1 MKPLR
6 RTLGSSSLPN
16 VNHQIQQEALNSP
29 SMASS
34 SLTLLSDLSARRCIS
49 DSFLARSRG
58 NSGGCANSI
67 HNINVMMANRSGG
80 SQVKRMVE
88 AIRCRCGEVEQVQQ
102 SRRSMPHDFGECLS
116 SKVTPPSEECY
127 VVAHLSLDSYYRVVV
142 VGCGG
147 IPALVRAMRAFFYDR
162 DTQECCCIALK
173 NLLGSSGCGS
183 VAPPFKSYVEA
194 LDRAGGVEAVIAA
207 MKNHPQSVAVQSA
220 ACDALLSMS
229 GLLLQHVRKSAQSE
243 AAAELIEVLNHTKQM
258 VLLQYY
264 RTVAEQLLRAVMAS
278 L

>member
-6 RTLGSSSLPN
+6 RTAQSSSLPN
-16 VNHQIQQEALNSP
+16 VNHHRRLEPRNSP
-29 SMASS
+29 LMASS
-34 SLTLLSDLSARRCIS
+34 PLTLLSDLSARRCIS

-80 SQVKRMVE
+80 SHVKRMVE
-88 AIRCRCGEVEQVQQ
+88 TVRCRCSEVEQVQP
-102 SRRSMPHDFGECLS
+102 SRRTAPHDFGECQS

-147 IPALVRAMRAFFYDR
+147 IPALVRAMRTFWYDR

-173 NLLGSSGCGS
+173 NLLGNSGCGS
-183 VAPPFKSYVEA
+183 VAPPFNTYMEA
-194 LDRAGGVEAVIAA
+194 LDRSGGVEAVIAA

-220 ACDALLSMS
+220 ACDTLRSMG
-229 GLLLQHVRKSAQSE
+229 GLLPQHVRRSAQSE
-243 AAAELIEVLNHTKQM
+243 AAAELIEVLNHTKKM
-258 VLLQYY
+258 VLLPYY
-264 RTVAEQLLRAVMAS
+264 RTVAEQLLRSVMVS